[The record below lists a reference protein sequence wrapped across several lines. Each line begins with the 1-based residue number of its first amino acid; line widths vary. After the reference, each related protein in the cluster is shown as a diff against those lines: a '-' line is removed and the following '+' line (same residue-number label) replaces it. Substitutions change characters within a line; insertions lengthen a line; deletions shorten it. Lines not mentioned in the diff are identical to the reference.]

1 MEILRRVAAALVL
14 LSVGNACMEGR
25 DRDTEFVKAVLELAG
40 CTDVEEVGEEEMER
54 YADLFSSP
62 LRINYASRSR
72 LMESG
77 LFSAYQVAV
86 LLDYR
91 GLSGDVLSLEELSS
105 LDGFGHDF
113 VSSLDCFI
121 SLDSNA
127 APGQSSLSSGIMEN
141 RLTVKSGIR
150 NTVDSIA
157 PQGTYSMKYRLT
169 AGESFEA
176 GVSLRSSYQEPHLPP
191 GKLSFFVAY
200 YGRKY
205 PGKIVVGDYT
215 LRFGQG
221 LALWPGFSMNG
232 LSSPDSF
239 SRRPSGISPYNSYS
253 GEGSFRGV
261 AADFGKRRFNVS
273 AFVSGLGLREMMEGG
288 TDFSRDIL
296 YGANIGWYG
305 LSGLVSVTGYA
316 VSGLSE
322 GIRKDFPA
330 AVCSADAAFSLRGA
344 DVFSEAAFDFI
355 GRGIAALAG
364 FRTALSDGL
373 QLAAMT
379 RYYPASYSSEYSG
392 AASGGSGCSNEYGA
406 SLALSHSDGKWMDIA
421 GKTGFGSSEKR
432 FRGTFSADA
441 VFSPEPRYGVD
452 TSSVQ
457 VKLLMV
463 ENIRISQAFAMTF
476 RVSERYRTYGR
487 PFRTDVRLDLK
498 ASFAVWSCNLR
509 VNVLHCESVSFLSY
523 LEGGYRNDRLSLW
536 FRTGFFRVDNWN
548 DRIYAYERDAPGNFN
563 SPAYYGRGYWLALT
577 SGTRLARG
585 IRLYFRGLFQ
595 DYPWL
600 RPAEKHR
607 KPPKV
612 EMKLQLSVD
621 LDFFLGKKNRH

>member
-105 LDGFGHDF
+105 LDGFGHGF
-113 VSSLDCFI
+113 VSALDCFI

-205 PGKIVVGDYT
+205 PGKIVAGDYT

-273 AFVSGLGLREMMEGG
+273 TFVSGLGLREMMEGG

-305 LSGLVSVTGYA
+305 LFGQVSVTGYA
-316 VSGLSE
+316 VSGLSK

-330 AVCSADAAFSLRGA
+330 AVCSADAAFSFFPA
-344 DVFSEAAFDFI
+344 PPAAF
-355 GRGIAALAG
+355 
-364 FRTALSDGL
+364 
-373 QLAAMT
+373 
-379 RYYPASYSSEYSG
+379 
-392 AASGGSGCSNEYGA
+392 
-406 SLALSHSDGKWMDIA
+406 
-421 GKTGFGSSEKR
+421 R
-432 FRGTFSADA
+432 FR
-441 VFSPEPRYGVD
+441 P
-452 TSSVQ
+452 
-457 VKLLMV
+457 
-463 ENIRISQAFAMTF
+463 
-476 RVSERYRTYGR
+476 
-487 PFRTDVRLDLK
+487 
-498 ASFAVWSCNLR
+498 
-509 VNVLHCESVSFLSY
+509 
-523 LEGGYRNDRLSLW
+523 
-536 FRTGFFRVDNWN
+536 
-548 DRIYAYERDAPGNFN
+548 
-563 SPAYYGRGYWLALT
+563 
-577 SGTRLARG
+577 
-585 IRLYFRGLFQ
+585 
-595 DYPWL
+595 
-600 RPAEKHR
+600 
-607 KPPKV
+607 
-612 EMKLQLSVD
+612 
-621 LDFFLGKKNRH
+621 